1 MSNLVL
7 IEQMLIDWLNSRDYG
22 VTAYADV
29 PNPRPESFI
38 TVERTGGEDTQGF
51 LDNPDVAVQFWAK
64 SRYEAAALAA
74 EVDSDI
80 RRNLVDGSVITKC
93 SRNSLTN
100 FPSAENEPRYQ
111 AVYNITM
118 YG

>member
-1 MSNLVL
+1 M
-7 IEQMLIDWLNSRDYG
+7 IEETIIAWLNSRGYG
-22 VTAYADV
+22 VKAYADV

-38 TVERTGGEDTQGF
+38 TVERVGGESTQGF
-51 LDNPDVAVQFWAK
+51 LDSPDVAVQFWAR
-64 SRYEAAALAA
+64 SRYEAACLARD
-74 EVDSDI
+74 VDFDI
-80 RRNLVDGSVITKC
+80 RRNFVDGSVVTKC